1 MIKSTILCFNIVSE
15 WKFVIKNEMS
25 YPFRSISH
33 HNRNAEEQTSTDL
46 DRFSPQDHE
55 TLRSL
60 HHKPRKLVT
69 QNPLNLIRLLD
80 LDADPDRVHRGL
92 DKHPFVFVPG
102 DCKGVEEDFF

>member
-25 YPFRSISH
+25 YPYGSLSH
-33 HNRNAEEQTSTDL
+33 HSRNAGWGGEPNL
-46 DRFSPQDHE
+46 DWFSPQNHE

-60 HHKPRKLVT
+60 HHEPRKLVT

-80 LDADPDRVHRGL
+80 LDADPDRVHRGF
-92 DKHPFVFVPG
+92 DKHPFVFVSG